1 MAYEIIT
8 FFFSNSIIIQQQF
21 AEKRSGGGF
30 GQFENGATHGQ
41 HITRTVSGR
50 IHQKGPSLVGKRLAK
65 DSWHE
70 AADKVRVNILLP
82 PISFIYHFR
91 QSSVGFQLSFFSL
104 CFLISLICRQFA
116 NYFRFYRDVRPFFG
130 SNFYASTFR
139 TVSSRRIYW
148 LSLSFLYRFFF
159 FNIFCLFLA
168 CSMSLK
174 QNTKHTL

>member
-8 FFFSNSIIIQQQF
+8 FFSSNSILIQQQF

-82 PISFIYHFR
+82 PFHLYTTFGS
-91 QSSVGFQLSFFSL
+91 QVSVFNFHFSL
-104 CFLISLICRQFA
+104 FVF
-116 NYFRFYRDVRPFFG
+116 
-130 SNFYASTFR
+130 
-139 TVSSRRIYW
+139 
-148 LSLSFLYRFFF
+148 
-159 FNIFCLFLA
+159 
-168 CSMSLK
+168 
-174 QNTKHTL
+174 